1 MKETKKIKSSLCCKA
16 TASLGMEIS
25 KELDKEDK
33 SLGKLLNEREKQD
46 ENPNI
51 CGCSKD
57 NDEGCRNSI

>member
-33 SLGKLLNEREKQD
+33 SLGKLLNDREEK
-46 ENPNI
+46 ENSH
-51 CGCSKD
+51 G
-57 NDEGCRNSI
+57 

>member
-51 CGCSKD
+51 RGCSKD
-57 NDEGCRNSI
+57 NDEGC

>member
-33 SLGKLLNEREKQD
+33 SLGKLLNDREEK
-46 ENPNI
+46 ENSGNR
-51 CGCSKD
+51 CCKED
-57 NDEGCRNSI
+57 NNE